1 MNKSTTIMHDVSD
14 ERNRFHLSSEQTEAA
29 SEAVRGRRPAR
40 HGEGHDLLLHHP
52 DRHHGPRGA
61 GDHRARPVHARRHRR
76 VGLRHPRVTHL
87 GFLDGIEVSL
97 FLLILGGCLGIVN
110 KLGALDAGI
119 AALVKRLHGRE
130 TVLIAVIMAV
140 FALLGSTYGF
150 CEETIPFY
158 GLLAATMYAAGF
170 DTMVAAATVLLG
182 AGVGCLGSTVN
193 PFACGVA
200 IDSLASVGLEVNQGV
215 VIALGVILTVVS
227 YLISLF
233 FILRYANRV
242 RRDKGSTILSLQEQ
256 QASEEAYGENAEAA
270 DGPAVLEF
278 TGKRKVA
285 LALFGFSFA
294 VRDLRLHPVGGLRRR
309 HLRRRRRI
317 RRGRRGVGD
326 HAVERPAH
334 GQPARR
340 VVLQRRLRV
349 VLHHGHRHRHPGRSA
364 RERDRRRLFERCRGH
379 LIGVALMVGLSRAIS
394 ILMGETGLDMVIL
407 NNASAALEG
416 TSASRSAP
424 SATSCNLGL
433 SVVITS
439 RRRSPRSRC
448 PGSLGPLAANLG
460 FPPEVIITIFC
471 AANGLANLFSPTAV
485 FLPGLLLARVQ
496 YPTWLKWA
504 LVPIVVIRGRERGH
518 LHRRPHGAVGAPGL
532 PPGDRGRPASV
543 RPAGPR
549 HRSAPS
555 REPLVAR
562 GRLTLRPCAL
572 AAGGYFFHG
581 SCGHRCGSTLAGFTL
596 T

>member
-1 MNKSTTIMHDVSD
+1 M
-14 ERNRFHLSSEQTEAA
+14 SSEQTEAA
-29 SEAVRGRRPAR
+29 SKPSVAGAPPAT
-40 HGEGHDLLLHHP
+40 EKVMISSYTILIVITVL
-52 DRHHGPRGA
+52 
-61 GDHRARPVHARRHRR
+61 
-76 VGLRHPRVTHL
+76 VGLATIVLAQFMPDVTAASVSDIFVSPIS

-294 VRDLRLHPVGGLRRR
+294 IMICGFIPWEDFGVDIFVAGGVYDEAAEAWATMPWSGLLTGNPLGEWYFNDASVWFFIMAIVIGILGGLRENEIVDGF
-309 HLRRRRRI
+309 LD
-317 RRGRRGVGD
+317 GAAD
-326 HAVERPAH
+326 M
-334 GQPARR
+334 
-340 VVLQRRLRV
+340 
-349 VLHHGHRHRHPGRSA
+349 
-364 RERDRRRLFERCRGH
+364 
-379 LIGVALMVGLSRAIS
+379 IGVALMVGLSRAIS

-416 TSASRSAP
+416 TSALAFGPISYLVY
-424 SATSCNLGL
+424 LGL

-439 RRRSPRSRC
+439 TSALATISMPI
-448 PGSLGPLAANLG
+448 LGPLAANLG

-504 LVPIVVIRGRERGH
+504 LVPIVVI
-518 LHRRPHGAVGAPGL
+518 AV
-532 PPGDRGRPASV
+532 ASV
-543 RPAGPR
+543 VICTA
-549 HRSAPS
+549 
-555 REPLVAR
+555 
-562 GRLTLRPCAL
+562 AL
-572 AAGGYFFHG
+572 MV
-581 SCGHRCGSTLAGFTL
+581 L
-596 T
+596 